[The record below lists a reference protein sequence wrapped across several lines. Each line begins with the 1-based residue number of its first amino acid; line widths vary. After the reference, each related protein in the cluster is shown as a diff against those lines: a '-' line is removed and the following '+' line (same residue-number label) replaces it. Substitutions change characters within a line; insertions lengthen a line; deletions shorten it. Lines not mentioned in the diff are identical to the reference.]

1 MAKQRLNLANMA
13 LAELAELRDK
23 VERALEKKVT
33 VARADLQERMEA
45 LTAIVGPDGVKPAR
59 APRRARKA
67 AGRRGAKAHPMK
79 GRKVAPKY
87 RGPGGELW
95 TGRGR
100 APRWL
105 ADLEKKGKKRDQ
117 FLIAKS

>member
-59 APRRARKA
+59 APRRPRKA
-67 AGRRGAKAHPMK
+67 AGRRSAKAHPMK